1 MDPALQI
8 LIAAEDSE
16 LIEVVKRAV
25 ESGGHSLTLIKGRE
39 QVAAAAREG
48 AADLVFAAHKFSG
61 LDGRDLIRQVK
72 AAAPGDP
79 PFGVL
84 ILDAEAESRPPEE
97 GEGETDPDRYLYP
110 PFTEQKLIQILD
122 QFLAV
127 KKLRDVLEGCQTQLK
142 SIFRAAPLGIGLVS
156 ERTILDVNQRL
167 IEMTGFTREELV
179 GKNARVL
186 YPSDSEYE
194 YVGKEKYAEISETG
208 TGTVETR
215 FQRKDGEILHVL
227 LSSTPLDVSDLKQGV
242 TFSALDITE
251 RVRAV
256 EDLEQSKQL
265 LDKSQEMAH
274 LGSWELDVTNGRLTW
289 SDEVYRIFGIE
300 PREFEVT
307 YQAFLGFVHPDDREE
322 VDAAYTSSLV
332 EGRDSYEFEHRVIRG
347 DSGEVRFVHE
357 KCEHLRDENGEVIR
371 SLGMVQ
377 DITERVQVRE
387 ELEQHRDHLEEEVRE
402 RTGELRKLVN
412 AMAGREVRMAEI
424 KEENLQLRSQ
434 LEEAGLDPVV

>member
-1 MDPALQI
+1 MVPALKI

-16 LIEVVKRAV
+16 LIEAVKKAA
-25 ESGGHSLTLIKGRE
+25 ESGGHSLTLVKKGE
-39 QVAAAAREG
+39 QVAAVVREG
-48 AADLVFAAHKFSG
+48 SVDLVFAAQELSDLGG
-61 LDGRDLIRQVK
+61 LDLIRQVK
-72 AAAPGDP
+72 AAAAEEP
-79 PFGVL
+79 PSWVL
-84 ILDAEAESRPPEE
+84 ILGAGTGSRPLAE
-97 GEGETDPDRYLYP
+97 GEGDISPDGYLYP
-110 PFTEQKLIQILD
+110 PFTEQKLIRVMD
-122 QFLAV
+122 QFLGA
-127 KKLRDVLEGCQTQLK
+127 KKLRDAQQGCQAQLK
-142 SIFRAAPLGIGLVS
+142 SVFRAAPLGIGLVS
-156 ERTILDVNQRL
+156 ERTILNVNQRL
-167 IEMTGFTREELV
+167 TEMTGYSREELI
-179 GKNARVL
+179 GKNARIL
-186 YPSDSEYE
+186 YPSDEEYE
-194 YVGKEKYAEISETG
+194 YVGKDKYAEISETG

-215 FQRKDGEILHVL
+215 FQRKDGEILHIL

-256 EDLEQSKQL
+256 EDLERSKRL
-265 LDKSQEMAH
+265 LDKSQEIAR
-274 LGSWELDVTNGRLTW
+274 LGSWELNVSSGRLTW
-289 SDEVYRIFGIE
+289 SDEVYRIFGVE

-307 YQAFLGFVHPDDREE
+307 YQAFLDFVHPDDREE
-322 VDAAYTSSLV
+322 VDAAFTSSLN
-332 EGRDSYEFEHRVIRG
+332 EGRDSYEFEHRVIRR

-357 KCEHLRDENGEVIR
+357 KCEHRRDENGDVIR

-387 ELEQHRDHLEEEVRE
+387 ELERHRDHLEEEVQE